1 MGQVIAYQMEIN
13 KDLLLKY
20 NQPVPRYTSYPPANY
35 FQEGIDPGKY
45 AEFLEKSNDWQPGN
59 ISFYIHIPFCRQLCL
74 YCGCNS
80 CPMPAEKDVEAYIRS
95 LKLEIGAVVRYLDKT
110 RKISQI
116 HYGGGTP
123 NSIPVRFIR
132 EINQILFE
140 QFQSIDN
147 PEIAIECHPGY
158 LDETII
164 EELKLA
170 GFNRFSIGIQDF
182 NPQVLHNINRK
193 PPVTDINELFR
204 TVRKEGLAGINL
216 DFIYGLPGQDVEG
229 FTKTIARAITFK
241 PDRLVTFSYAHV
253 PWVNKNQKLLEKF
266 GLPGPTEKFEMF
278 QEAYNQLIKNGY
290 TMIGMDHY
298 VLDNDELYL
307 AQKSGELHRNFQGYS
322 SRRTTGQVYAFGI
335 SAISQLQDGYFQNT
349 KSLTEY
355 QEMINKSIFP
365 VRKGYV
371 LQENERIIR
380 EVLNEL
386 MCNKKL
392 NFNILSDKLKISPGK
407 ILSTLVINEEKLS
420 IFEKDGI
427 IERDADTIQISELGK
442 LFVRNVA
449 ASFDPLMVENTK
461 SFSKSV

>member
-1 MGQVIAYQMEIN
+1 MEIN

-20 NQPVPRYTSYPPANY
+20 NLPVPRYTSYPPANY
-35 FQEGIDPGKY
+35 FQEGIASDRY
-45 AEFLEKSNDWQPGN
+45 AEFLEKSNDWLPEN
-59 ISFYIHIPFCRQLCL
+59 ISFYIHIPFCRRLCL

-80 CPMPAEKDVEAYIRS
+80 FPMPAKEDVEAYIRS
-95 LKLEIGAVVRYLDKT
+95 LKLEINAVVGHLDKK

-123 NSIPVRFIR
+123 NSIPIRFIK

-140 QFQSIDN
+140 QFQTIDN

-158 LDETII
+158 LDETKI

-170 GFNRFSIGIQDF
+170 GFNRFSMGIQDF
-182 NPQVLHNINRK
+182 NNQVLHTINRK
-193 PPVTDINELFR
+193 PSALNIDDVFGAIRNDWPR
-204 TVRKEGLAGINL
+204 AINL
-216 DFIYGLPGQDVEG
+216 DFIYGLPGQDAKS
-229 FTKTIARAITFK
+229 FAKTIEQAIALK
-241 PDRLVTFSYAHV
+241 PERLVTFSYAHV
-253 PWVNKNQKLLEKF
+253 PWVNKNQKLLEKY
-266 GLPGPTEKFEMF
+266 GVPGPEEKFKMF
-278 QEAYNQLIKNGY
+278 QEAYSRLIRKGY

-335 SAISQLQDGYFQNT
+335 SAISQLQYGYFQNT
-349 KSLTEY
+349 KSLAEY
-355 QEMINKSIFP
+355 QEMVNKSIFP
-365 VRKGYV
+365 VKKGY
-371 LQENERIIR
+371 LLREDERIIR

-386 MCNKKL
+386 MCNKRLDFNKL
-392 NFNILSDKLKISPGK
+392 SEKLKISSDK
-407 ILSTLVINEEKLS
+407 IISTLVINEEKLS
-420 IFEKDGI
+420 TFEKDGI
-427 IERDADTIQISELGK
+427 IERDAGSIQISELGK

-449 ASFDPLMVENTK
+449 ASFDPLMVKNTK

>member
-1 MGQVIAYQMEIN
+1 MEIN
-13 KDLLLKY
+13 KNLLLKY

-35 FQEGIDPGKY
+35 FQEGIASDQY
-45 AEFLEKSNDWQPGN
+45 AEFLEKSNTWLPGN

-80 CPMPAEKDVEAYIRS
+80 CPMPAEEDVETYIRS
-95 LKLEIGAVVRYLDKT
+95 LKLEISSVVRYLDKT

-132 EINQILFE
+132 EINQILFD

-182 NPQVLHNINRK
+182 NSQVLHNINRK
-193 PPVTDINELFR
+193 PPVLDINKLFGAI
-204 TVRKEGLAGINL
+204 RKDGLRRINL
-216 DFIYGLPGQDVEG
+216 DFIYGLPGQDVES
-229 FTKTIARAITFK
+229 FKETIAQAIALN
-241 PDRLVTFSYAHV
+241 PERLVTFSYAHV

-266 GLPGPTEKFEMF
+266 GLPGPEEKFAMF
-278 QEAYNQLIKNGY
+278 QEAYNQLVKNRY

-298 VLDNDELYL
+298 VLANDELYL
-307 AQKSGELHRNFQGYS
+307 AQRSGELHRNFQGYS

-335 SAISQLQDGYFQNT
+335 SAISQIQYGYFQNT
-349 KSLTEY
+349 KSLAEY
-355 QEMINKSIFP
+355 QELVNKSVFP
-365 VRKGYV
+365 VKKGYI

-392 NFNILSDKLKISPGK
+392 DFNKLSDKLEISPGK
-407 ILSTLVINEEKLS
+407 IISTIVINEEKLS

-427 IERDADTIQISELGK
+427 IERDADSIQISELGK

-449 ASFDPLMVENTK
+449 ASFDPLMVKNTK